1 MSTSETDEL
10 ILKAVVDHYREQDS
24 PFYLADLGQFLQFRK
39 IVIPDG
45 SRLKDY
51 LAANFQGRLVVI
63 QDPETPA
70 RIAVA
75 TPDNLERVRRRL
87 SKRSLSQ
94 RDDRGIAFE
103 RLPNS
108 LVAAFCKIPPPN
120 TDVYFRVVPPFR
132 YDTFVYQPDHGY
144 TLIGP
149 EHRPSEFA
157 GRTAAALTDNERR
170 TIFGFIVNWAEA
182 NSIDLQSLYYDH
194 PRRLKQ
200 TQEVRNALQ
209 RLIDAQDTD
218 FRTRM
223 KIPGDIAAILMGR
236 N

>member
-1 MSTSETDEL
+1 MSTADTIAL
-10 ILKAVVDHYREQDS
+10 ILEEVKQHYRKQDS
-24 PFYLADLGQFLQFRK
+24 PLYLADLGQFLASRE
-39 IVIPDG
+39 IEIPDG
-45 SRLKDY
+45 LRLKDF
-51 LAANFQGRLVVI
+51 LASHFDGRLAIV
-63 QDPETPA
+63 QDHETPA

-75 TPDNLERVRRRL
+75 TPDNQEGVRQQL
-87 SKRSLSQ
+87 SLGTSNPRA
-94 RDDRGIAFE
+94 DRGIAFD
-103 RLPNS
+103 RLPNA

-157 GRTAAALTDNERR
+157 GKTAAALTDNERR

-194 PRRLKQ
+194 PRRLKR